1 MNHAKPTV
9 FVVDDD
15 DAVRRAL
22 TRLIRSAGYRAEGFG
37 SALEFRAYLECG
49 PSANHNACLVLDVQL
64 PDLNGLE
71 FQRELRGAGMP
82 LSIIFLTGHGDI
94 PMSVSAMKAGATD
107 FLVKPVSDTDLLNA
121 IESALG
127 SASQALASRIEIE
140 SIQNRI
146 ERLTPREREVLA
158 LVVEGRLN
166 KQMAC
171 ELGTAEKTIKVHRA
185 RVMKKME
192 AHSLAELVR
201 VTDKA
206 GIQLPPPHPPRSPE
220 SVTAA

>member
-1 MNHAKPTV
+1 MNNAMPTV
-9 FVVDDD
+9 YVVDDD

-22 TRLIRSAGYRAEGFG
+22 MRLIRCAGYLVEGFG
-37 SALEFRAYLECG
+37 TAREFLDSGASNDC
-49 PSANHNACLVLDVQL
+49 NACLLLDVQL

-71 FQRELRGAGMP
+71 LQRELNGAGRP
-82 LSIIFLTGHGDI
+82 LSIVFLTGHGDI
-94 PMSVSAMKAGATD
+94 PTSVRAMKAGATD
-107 FLVKPVSDTDLLNA
+107 FLVKPVCDSDLLSA

-127 SASQALASRIEIE
+127 RASQARASRIEIE
-140 SIQNRI
+140 AIYSRI
-146 ERLTPREREVLA
+146 DRLTQREREVLT

-171 ELGTAEKTIKVHRA
+171 EPGTAEKTIKVHRA

-201 VTDKA
+201 ISDKA
-206 GIQLPPPHPPRSPE
+206 GIPHPLLHPPQSAA
-220 SVTAA
+220 TATAT

>member
-1 MNHAKPTV
+1 MNNAISTV

-22 TRLIRSAGYRAEGFG
+22 TRLIRSAGYRAEGFA
-37 SALEFRAYLECG
+37 SAREFLECG
-49 PSANHNACLVLDVQL
+49 PCADYNACLVLDVQL

-71 FQRELRGAGMP
+71 LQRTLSGAGRP
-82 LSIIFLTGHGDI
+82 LSIVFITGHGDI

-121 IESALG
+121 IETALG
-127 SASQALASRIEIE
+127 NASQALANRIEIE
-140 SIQNRI
+140 SIHHRI
-146 ERLTPREREVLA
+146 QRLTPREREVLA

-192 AHSLAELVR
+192 AHSVAELVR

-206 GIQLPPPHPPRSPE
+206 GIQHPP
-220 SVTAA
+220 AH

>member
-1 MNHAKPTV
+1 MNHATPTV

-37 SALEFRAYLECG
+37 SALECRAYLECG
-49 PSANHNACLVLDVQL
+49 PPADYNACLVLDVQL

-107 FLVKPVSDTDLLNA
+107 FLVKPVSDTNLLNA

-201 VTDKA
+201 VADKA
-206 GIQLPPPHPPRSPE
+206 GIHLPSPHQPRSPA
-220 SVTAA
+220 SVAAT